1 MLRCRETAMMAAMRF
16 FLLRATAVLLLLL
29 CGLSLSSSLRAS
41 AEGDDLRAA
50 DAELNAA
57 YQVTLD
63 ALPGNAT
70 RAKLREAQRAW
81 IAFRDA
87 EIELNGA
94 LPGASGNNLKM
105 LQTELT
111 ETRTK
116 QLKALAEAAR

>member
-1 MLRCRETAMMAAMRF
+1 MRS
-16 FLLRATAVLLLLL
+16 LLL
-29 CGLSLSSSLRAS
+29 CAAAAAALLILSGLGPSTSLRAS

-81 IAFRDA
+81 VAFRDA

-94 LPGASGNNLKM
+94 LPGASGNTLKM

-116 QLKALAEAAR
+116 QLKALAEAAQ

>member
-1 MLRCRETAMMAAMRF
+1 MAVMRP
-16 FLLRATAVLLLLL
+16 LPPLRAAAAAAVLLLVLATL
-29 CGLSLSSSLRAS
+29 GLSASLRAS

-50 DAELNAA
+50 DAELNAV
-57 YQVTLD
+57 YQDTLD

-81 IAFRDA
+81 VAFRDA
-87 EIELNGA
+87 ELELNGA
-94 LPGASGNNLKM
+94 LPGASGNTLKM

-111 ETRTK
+111 QTRTS

>member
-1 MLRCRETAMMAAMRF
+1 MMMITMRPAH
-16 FLLRATAVLLLLL
+16 LLRAAVVALALV
-29 CGLSLSSSLRAS
+29 GLGLWSASPRLRAS

-50 DAELNAA
+50 DAELNSA
-57 YQVTLD
+57 YQVALD

-94 LPGASGNNLKM
+94 LPGASGNTLKM

-111 ETRTK
+111 EARTK
-116 QLKALAEAAR
+116 QLTALAEAAR